1 MMWYRIKEIRN
12 EKGMSQEELSVKSG
26 ISRTIIS
33 GLESGT
39 RANTSAG
46 TLLKIADALGVGVEE
61 IFFTQRVPH
70 GKQ

>member
-1 MMWYRIKEIRN
+1 MWYRIKEIRN

-33 GLESGT
+33 VLESGT
-39 RANTSAG
+39 RTNTSAG

-61 IFFTQRVPH
+61 IFSQSVQH

>member
-1 MMWYRIKEIRN
+1 MLYRIKQIRN

-39 RANTSAG
+39 RTNTSAD

-61 IFFTQRVPH
+61 IFSQSVQH
-70 GKQ
+70 GK

>member
-1 MMWYRIKEIRN
+1 MGYRIKEIRN

-39 RANTSAG
+39 RTNTSAD

-61 IFFTQRVPH
+61 IFFTQRVQH

>member
-39 RANTSAG
+39 RTNTSAD

-61 IFFTQRVPH
+61 IFSQSVQH
-70 GKQ
+70 GK